1 MRVRD
6 ARSGRREESP
16 SRRVTAIAAAIAAL
30 VLALPGA
37 PRAAGDDGGAEGPE
51 RPRVRGIEL
60 ALPPGD
66 LPGAARALLDLREG
80 EPLSPRTLRT
90 TVQRLYQ
97 TGRYRNVVVRARPAP
112 PPGGE
117 TGRWVTLTVEAQLQ
131 RRLVRLSVKSVGSP
145 VLGDAALRDAAR
157 LAPGEPFDDPDLRA
171 ATARVAAAM
180 ARKGYRAA
188 RVDATVRGEAGVTVE
203 LAVTAGP
210 PTRVR
215 SVRAEGDAAPAAAAL
230 ARLGTRPGAVLD
242 EDRLAEDLRALRL
255 ALHAAGHRRA
265 RIGAPEQR
273 EVGQEVDLVIPVAA
287 GPRIALAFRG
297 NAVFP
302 AAVLERQMGL
312 EPDQPLDV
320 NAVDAAVE
328 RLRAFYRARGF
339 AAARVEAEERPR
351 GDELLLGVQ
360 IFEGLR
366 HRILAVRFDGPTAHA
381 PGWLRDRLRAH
392 LTADAAP
399 EPDAGDAERLQAAAF
414 PGLPARPGPPAA
426 LPPGEFYEEA
436 SWDRAGERI
445 AEELREDGYLEA
457 IYLGTAVELD
467 ARRRGVA
474 LTVRLREGPR
484 TSIGDVAVE
493 GTDRVG
499 VADLRR
505 DGRLAPGA
513 PFSYARVEEA
523 RSALLRR
530 LAAQGYVFARV
541 EVREDFDPA
550 RHTATVR
557 FLVEDGPE
565 VRIGQI
571 FVTGNRRTRTDFIR
585 GRLALREGEV
595 FDPDAAGRSQGALL
609 DTGVF
614 RSVSLRLEDPDAPR
628 ATKDVVVEVVERPY
642 ASLTQAFGFSIAEG
656 PRAQLEYT
664 RPNLLGRALELSVR
678 GKVNYPVNVFELRPD
693 LEGREAGDRV
703 EGQVDLGVR
712 SGRLT
717 DVPVPTAARLN
728 LIGQLLRRPAYGL
741 RQASAVAGVDMGLTS
756 RTTFSLQYELE
767 VDVIERTGAVGPIT
781 RVDQERLRFDEGTTT
796 LHSLRP
802 SFTLDYRDNSVHP
815 RRGWIAAGWVEYER
829 SLGTSDE
836 RVLLGALP
844 GSDIHTNLLK
854 ASGLASAYLPI
865 GGAVLALSLR
875 GGQVFPLDGRS
886 RTIVPKR
893 FFLGG
898 ASTLRGFGEEQ
909 LIQEDVR
916 PQLAEEARLC
926 AVAPSDPG
934 CTETGRRIAGGE
946 APVSEGGEAFLL
958 GKAELRLPV
967 TRRMEL
973 GLFFDAGNLWL
984 DPKNLDWRRIR
995 PTAGAGA
1002 RFVTPIGPAALDV
1015 GFNLDRDRAIHEPL
1029 YAVHFTIGLF

>member
-1 MRVRD
+1 MV
-6 ARSGRREESP
+6 
-16 SRRVTAIAAAIAAL
+16 IAAAVASLLLAA
-30 VLALPGA
+30 PGA
-37 PRAAGDDGGAEGPE
+37 ARAQGDAEGPE

-60 ALPPGD
+60 VLPAGD

-97 TGRYRNVVVRARPAP
+97 TGRYRNVVVRARPTPP
-112 PPGGE
+112 PPGQA
-117 TGRWVTLTVEAQLQ
+117 GRWVTLTVEAQLQ
-131 RRLVRLSVKSVGSP
+131 RRIVRLSVKSVGPP
-145 VLGDAALRDAAR
+145 VLGDGALRDAAR
-157 LAPGEPFDDPDLRA
+157 LVPGEPFDDGDLRA
-171 ATARVAAAM
+171 VTARVSAAM

-203 LAVTAGP
+203 LTVSAGP

-230 ARLGTRPGAVLD
+230 ARLATRPGAVFDQDL
-242 EDRLAEDLRALRL
+242 LADDLRALRL

-265 RIGAPEQR
+265 RVGTPEQR
-273 EVGQEVDLVIPVAA
+273 DVGQEIELVIPVAA

-297 NAVFP
+297 NAAFP
-302 AAVLERQMGL
+302 AADLERQMGL

-339 AAARVEAEERPR
+339 TAARVEAEERPR
-351 GDELLLGVQ
+351 GGELVLAVQ

-381 PGWLRDRLRAH
+381 PGWLDGRLRAH
-392 LTADAAP
+392 LADDAVP
-399 EPDAGDAERLQAAAF
+399 EADAGDAERLQAAAF

-426 LPPGEFYEEA
+426 LPPGDFYEEA

-445 AEELREDGYLEA
+445 AEELREEGYLEA
-457 IYLGTAVELD
+457 IYLGTTVELD
-467 ARRRGVA
+467 ARRRGVT

-484 TSIGDVAVE
+484 TFFGDVAVE
-493 GTDRVG
+493 GTERVG
-499 VADLRR
+499 LADLPREAR
-505 DGRLAPGA
+505 VAPGA
-513 PFSYARVEEA
+513 PFSYAHVEEA

-530 LAAQGYVFARV
+530 LAAQGHIFARV

-550 RHTATVR
+550 RHTAAVR
-557 FLVEDGPE
+557 FVVEDGPE
-565 VRIGQI
+565 VRVGQI

-585 GRLALREGEV
+585 GRLALREGAV
-595 FDPDAAGRSQGALL
+595 FDPVAAGRSQGALL

-614 RSVSLRLEDPDAPR
+614 RSVNLRLEDPEAPR
-628 ATKDVVVEVVERPY
+628 ATKDVLVEVVERPY

-664 RPNLLGRALELSVR
+664 RPNLLGRALELSLR
-678 GKVNYPVNVFELRPD
+678 GKMNYPVNVFELRPD
-693 LEGREAGDRV
+693 LEGRAPRDRV
-703 EGQVDLGVR
+703 EGQVDLGLR
-712 SGRLT
+712 AGRLME
-717 DVPVPTAARLN
+717 VPVPTAARLN
-728 LIGQLLRRPAYGL
+728 LIGQVLHRPAYGL

-756 RTTFSLQYELE
+756 RARASLQYELE

-781 RVDQERLRFDEGTTT
+781 IVDRERLRFDEGTTT

-802 SFTLDYRDNSVHP
+802 SFTLDFRDNSVHP

-836 RVLLGALP
+836 RVLFGALP

-854 ASGLASAYLPI
+854 ASGLVSAYLPI
-865 GGAVLALSLR
+865 GGASGAVLALSVR

-909 LIQEDVR
+909 LIQQDVR
-916 PQLAEEARLC
+916 AQLAGEGRLC
-926 AVAPSDPG
+926 AAAPNDPD
-934 CTETGRRIAGGE
+934 CTETGRRIAGGD
-946 APVSEGGEAFLL
+946 APVSEGGEAFVL

-973 GLFFDAGNLWL
+973 GLFLDAGNLWL
-984 DPKNLDWRRIR
+984 DPRNVDWRIR

-1015 GFNLDRDRAIHEPL
+1015 GFNLDRDPGIHEPL